1 MYSDFF
7 SLPDPGPFDFSDPF
21 MMFILIYYGA
31 IILASLAF
39 SITVYIFEAIGLHT
53 IAKRRGIH
61 HAWLAWVPVGNA
73 WILGSISDQYQY
85 VVKGKIRNRR
95 KVLLWLMLGFFV
107 ITIGVLALTT
117 STVIT
122 SFEVQDGF
130 AAFYGMIPMMGGVY
144 ILDAL
149 LVVVM
154 VFSNIAYFDL
164 YRSCNPG
171 TSIPFLILSIV
182 LSLAPFFVFANRK
195 KDLGMPPRRVR
206 TAPVIDV

>member
-1 MYSDFF
+1 MYTDFF
-7 SLPDPGPFDFSDPF
+7 SLPDPGSFDFSDPLV
-21 MMFILIYYGA
+21 MFILIYYGS
-31 IILASLAF
+31 IVLTSLAF

-85 VVKGKIRNRR
+85 VVKGRIRNRR

-107 ITIGVLALTT
+107 IMVAVMAFVT
-117 STVIT
+117 STIIT
-122 SFEVQDGF
+122 SFDIQNGS
-130 AAFYGMIPMMGGVY
+130 ATFYGMLPMMSGAY
-144 ILDAL
+144 LLDAL

-195 KDLGMPPRRVR
+195 KDFGMPPRRVR
-206 TAPVIDV
+206 ITPVIDV